1 MKVNDSGVSQVL
13 ASVSELLCE
22 LMEYVLKHNVVDVLA
37 EEVEQEPVAHA
48 GLIHHDLYALGLD
61 SSVAELEQVD
71 PQRAGQAQRD
81 PVSLVIL
88 TT

>member
-1 MKVNDSGVSQVL
+1 
-13 ASVSELLCE
+13 
-22 LMEYVLKHNVVDVLA
+22 MEYVLKHNVVDVLA

-48 GLIHHDLYALGLD
+48 GLVHHDLYALGLD

-71 PQRAGQAQRD
+71 PQRAGQAQRH
-81 PVSLVIL
+81 PASLVML